1 MKQKKPIMKSKNT
14 TTIEKRN
21 NNNAGEIF
29 QSKRATWNSRRKY
42 NYKYI
47 TTVF

>member
-1 MKQKKPIMKSKNT
+1 MKLKETNNIDKKESNSVI
-14 TTIEKRN
+14 
-21 NNNAGEIF
+21 IF

-42 NYKYI
+42 NYKYV

>member
-1 MKQKKPIMKSKNT
+1 MKSKETNH
-14 TTIEKRN
+14 IDKKGGN
-21 NNNAGEIF
+21 SGIIF

>member
-1 MKQKKPIMKSKNT
+1 MKLKDTNNIDKK
-14 TTIEKRN
+14 N
-21 NNNAGEIF
+21 NNSGETF
-29 QSKRATWNSRRKY
+29 LPKRAAWNSRRKY

>member
-1 MKQKKPIMKSKNT
+1 MNT
-14 TTIEKRN
+14 TDLKIKEDKKSNST
-21 NNNAGEIF
+21 EIF
-29 QSKRATWNSRRKY
+29 QYKRSLWNARRKY

>member
-1 MKQKKPIMKSKNT
+1 MKSKETNH
-14 TTIEKRN
+14 IDKKDN
-21 NNNAGEIF
+21 NSGITF
-29 QSKRATWNSRRKY
+29 QSKRVTWNSRRKY

>member
-1 MKQKKPIMKSKNT
+1 MNT
-14 TTIEKRN
+14 TDIKIKEEKKSN
-21 NNNAGEIF
+21 STEIF
-29 QSKRATWNSRRKY
+29 QYKRSFWNSRRKY

>member
-1 MKQKKPIMKSKNT
+1 MKLKELNNIDKK
-14 TTIEKRN
+14 N
-21 NNNAGEIF
+21 NNSGEIF

-42 NYKYI
+42 NYKYV

>member
-1 MKQKKPIMKSKNT
+1 MKSKETNS
-14 TTIEKRN
+14 IDKKEN
-21 NNNAGEIF
+21 SSGIIF
-29 QSKRATWNSRRKY
+29 QTKRATWNSRRKY

>member
-1 MKQKKPIMKSKNT
+1 MKSKFTNN
-14 TTIEKRN
+14 IDKKN
-21 NNNAGEIF
+21 NNSGEIF
-29 QSKRATWNSRRKY
+29 QPKRASWNSRRKY

>member
-1 MKQKKPIMKSKNT
+1 MKSKETNS
-14 TTIEKRN
+14 IDKKEN
-21 NNNAGEIF
+21 NSGIIF
-29 QSKRATWNSRRKY
+29 HTKRATWNSRRKY

>member
-1 MKQKKPIMKSKNT
+1 MIISTETTNKETKKIAIVM
-14 TTIEKRN
+14 
-21 NNNAGEIF
+21 
-29 QSKRATWNSRRKY
+29 SKRMTWNSRRKY